1 MAAFHSSNVTG
12 SALSSQTISSEM
24 RQETG
29 IGHPSALSLG
39 RAASTGNAPRTR
51 SVADRQTH
59 MDQVAYDGGVA
70 EKDGRPHGRRVSD
83 KLVDLHGQVKASG
96 KDGKPFGPG
105 PEAPEAVGLDEAD
118 GGVGEG
124 ADGEQPQSRAGG
136 PCRRLDEDARV
147 VARGIQVQV

>member
-1 MAAFHSSNVTG
+1 MAAFPSSTVAG
-12 SALSSQTISSEM
+12 PALSSQTISSEM

-59 MDQVAYDGGVA
+59 VDQVAHDGGVA
-70 EKDGRPHGRRVSD
+70 EEDGRPQGRHVSD

-96 KDGKPFGPG
+96 KDGEPFGPG
-105 PEAPEAVGLDEAD
+105 PEPPETVG
-118 GGVGEG
+118 
-124 ADGEQPQSRAGG
+124 
-136 PCRRLDEDARV
+136 
-147 VARGIQVQV
+147 